1 MKSAKSVGTA
11 SETAAQQARRCDWNF
26 EMCVCFLTAIS
37 LKLAAVKT
45 RRTFLGLVG
54 RGLGLAAVSSS
65 TVASLLRDVTAAT
78 KSIANLTPEE
88 AATDEDYWANI
99 QNAFSVTRGIIN
111 LNNGGVS
118 PSPRLVTE
126 ALVRYIWE
134 QEDCTA
140 YTMWEI
146 LEPQSETIRTGLAEL
161 FGCDREEIAI
171 TRNASESLEILLDG
185 MDFKP
190 GDEILTTT
198 QDYPRML
205 TTLRQREKRE
215 NLKLNLIKVPIPP
228 KNLNEIAAAFENGIT
243 DRTRLILISHMI
255 NITGQIT
262 PVKAV
267 CDLARAR
274 GIETIVDG
282 AHSFAQFAFKQTD
295 LGCDYFGTSLHKWL
309 YAPKG
314 TGLLYVKRDKIAKIW
329 PLMAAEAKQ
338 ASDIRKFEE
347 IGTHS
352 AAPKLA
358 IGEALLFHNSI
369 GAKRKEARLR
379 YLSRYWMNK
388 LKDVPKVRFN
398 TSFDPNQSC
407 AIANVNIEGTDP
419 KAVTKFLFDKHH
431 IFTVPIIHD
440 EFHGIR
446 ITPNVYTTL
455 KELDYFGEQMDSIAR
470 KGLPA

>member
-1 MKSAKSVGTA
+1 MRRRRFLALAGKS
-11 SETAAQQARRCDWNF
+11 
-26 EMCVCFLTAIS
+26 
-37 LKLAAVKT
+37 
-45 RRTFLGLVG
+45 
-54 RGLGLAAVSSS
+54 LGLAAASSAS
-65 TVASLLRDVTAAT
+65 VASLLRNVEAA
-78 KSIANLTPEE
+78 SSAVAHLSPEE
-88 AATDEDYWANI
+88 AAADEDYWAAI
-99 QNAFSVTRGIIN
+99 QNSFSVTRGIIN

-118 PSPRLVTE
+118 PSPKVVTE

-146 LEPQSETIRTGLAEL
+146 LEPQSETIRTGLAEF

-205 TTLRQREKRE
+205 TTLRQREQRE
-215 NLKLNLIKVPIPP
+215 KLQLKLIKVPIPP
-228 KNLNEIAAAFENGIT
+228 KNLNEITTAFEQGIT

-267 CDLARAR
+267 CDLARKR

-282 AHSFAQFAFKQTD
+282 AHSFAQFAFKQSD

-314 TGLLYVKRDKIAKIW
+314 TGLLYVKRDKIDKIW
-329 PLMAAEAKQ
+329 PLMAAEEKQ
-338 ASDIRKFEE
+338 KTDIRKFEE

-358 IGEALLFHNSI
+358 IGEALVFNNAI

-388 LKDVPKVRFN
+388 LKEVPKIRFN
-398 TSFDPNQSC
+398 TPFDPAQSC
-407 AIANVNIEGTDP
+407 AIGTVDVEGVDP
-419 KAVTKFLFDKHH
+419 KAIAKYLFDKQR
-431 IFTVPIIHD
+431 IFVVPILHE
-440 EFHGIR
+440 EFQGLR
-446 ITPNVYTTL
+446 ITPNIYTTL
-455 KELDYFGEQMDSIAR
+455 PELDRFCEQMETIAR
-470 KGLPA
+470 KGLPG

>member
-1 MKSAKSVGTA
+1 MT
-11 SETAAQQARRCDWNF
+11 
-26 EMCVCFLTAIS
+26 
-37 LKLAAVKT
+37 T
-45 RRTFLGLVG
+45 RREFLRFAGKS
-54 RGLGLAAVSSS
+54 LGLAALSSA
-65 TVASLLRDVTAAT
+65 TVGALLKRVEAASS
-78 KSIANLTPEE
+78 KIGNLSPEE
-88 AATDEDYWANI
+88 AAADEDYWAAI
-99 QNAFSVTRGIIN
+99 QNSFSVTRGIIN

-118 PSPRLVTE
+118 PSPRVVTE
-126 ALVRYIWE
+126 ALVRYVWE

-215 NLKLNLIKVPIPP
+215 NLKLKLIQVPIPP
-228 KNLNEIAAAFENGIT
+228 KNLNEITTAFEKGIT

-267 CDLARAR
+267 CDLARRR

-282 AHSFAQFAFKQTD
+282 AHSFAQFDFKQKD

-314 TGLLYVKRDKIAKIW
+314 TGMLYVKRDKIEKLW
-329 PLMAAEAKQ
+329 PLMAAESKQ

-358 IGEALLFHNSI
+358 IGEALVFHNAI
-369 GAKRKEARLR
+369 GGKRKEARLR

-388 LKDVPKVRFN
+388 LKDVPKIRFN
-398 TSFDPNQSC
+398 TSFDPSQSC
-407 AIANVNIEGTDP
+407 AIANVQIEGTDTA
-419 KAVTKFLFDKHH
+419 AVVKYLFEKHK
-431 IFTVPIIHD
+431 IFSVAIKHE
-440 EFHGIR
+440 EFQGIR

-455 KELDYFGEQMDSIAR
+455 DELDRFVDVMLTIAK

>member
-1 MKSAKSVGTA
+1 V
-11 SETAAQQARRCDWNF
+11 R
-26 EMCVCFLTAIS
+26 
-37 LKLAAVKT
+37 T
-45 RRTFLGLVG
+45 RRDFLSFAGK
-54 RGLGLAAVSSS
+54 GLGLAALCST
-65 TVASLLRDVTAAT
+65 TVAPLLKTVAAAT
-78 KSIANLTPEE
+78 NRVAHLTPEE
-88 AATDEDYWANI
+88 AAMDEDYWAI
-99 QNAFSVTRGIIN
+99 IEDSFTVTRGIIN

-118 PSPRLVTE
+118 PSPRIVTE
-126 ALVRYIWE
+126 ALVRYIWH
-134 QEDCTA
+134 QEEAPA
-140 YTMWEI
+140 YTMWQI
-146 LEPQSETIRTGLAEL
+146 LEPQSETVRTGLAEL

-171 TRNASESLEILLDG
+171 TRNASESLEILLMG

-215 NLKLNLIKVPIPP
+215 GLKLKLIQIPIPP
-228 KNLNEIAAAFENGIT
+228 KDLNEITAAFVKGIT
-243 DRTRLILISHMI
+243 DRTRLILISHQI

-267 CDLARAR
+267 CEMARAK

-282 AHSFAQFAFKQTD
+282 AHSFAQFDFKQKD
-295 LGCDYFGTSLHKWL
+295 IGCDYFGTSLHKWL

-314 TGLLYVKRDKIAKIW
+314 TGLLYVKRDKIEKLW

-358 IGEALLFHNSI
+358 IGEALLFHNGI
-369 GAKRKEARLR
+369 GGKRKEARLR
-379 YLSRYWMNK
+379 YLSRYWMNR
-388 LKDVPKVRFN
+388 LKDVPKIRFN

-407 AIANVNIEGTDP
+407 AIANVQIEGTNP
-419 KAVTKFLFDKHH
+419 EVVVKYLFEKHH
-431 IFTVPIIHD
+431 ILTTPIVHE
-440 EFHGIR
+440 EFQGIR

-455 KELDYFGEQMDSIAR
+455 KELDHFCDQMELLAR
-470 KGLPA
+470 KGLPL